1 MSKLNFSTK
10 WIYLFGILP
19 ALFLMYRVFSGTL
32 GVDPVKKLEHEL
44 GLLTIQFL
52 ILTLMISPARDLF
65 GVNLVKY
72 RRSLG
77 LMTFFYAFCHFS
89 VWILLDIQLLWDELI
104 ADILKRP
111 YITFGFL
118 SLIGLIPLA
127 LTSNAISIRR
137 LGVLTWRRLH
147 SLIYPASMLA
157 GLHFVMVKKVW
168 ELESSIYLLIIV
180 VLLIIRIVKS
190 VKKLN
195 SNPQRD

>member
-1 MSKLNFSTK
+1 MSKLNFSDK
-10 WIYLFGILP
+10 WVYLFATLP
-19 ALFLMYRVFSGTL
+19 ALFLVCRVFLGTL

-65 GVNLVKY
+65 RVNLVKY

-77 LMTFFYAFCHFS
+77 LMTFFYAFSHFS
-89 VWILLDIQLLWDELI
+89 VWMLFDIQLLWDELI

-118 SLIGLIPLA
+118 SLLGFIPLA

-137 LGVLTWRRLH
+137 LGVLSWRRLH

-168 ELESSIYLLIIV
+168 ELESSIYLLIIL
-180 VLLIIRIVKS
+180 VLLIFRFVQFLK
-190 VKKLN
+190 
-195 SNPQRD
+195 RT